1 MLARVIIPRGTPAR
15 PGAVSGAALEIATVF
30 GAATLLMASG
40 LAGFVAVAGAPTA
53 WVLLRR
59 QPGGLQAVGLS
70 RSRCSI
76 RAAAVG
82 GALGLALVVF
92 AVLAWPFDEWIT
104 GADLDISQLQ
114 SAVATPAGF
123 ASMLIVSWAVAGFGE
138 EWFFRA
144 YPMTRGRDLPTGWQA
159 TIAAGAVAV
168 FGFGHLYQGPAGM
181 LLSGSLGAG
190 LMAIYL
196 GSGRNLWVAVIAHG
210 TVDPRRS
217 F

>member
-30 GAATLLMASG
+30 GAATLLIASG

-144 YPMTRGRDLPTGWQA
+144 YPMTRGQTCRRGGRRPLRPGR
-159 TIAAGAVAV
+159 
-168 FGFGHLYQGPAGM
+168 
-181 LLSGSLGAG
+181 SRC
-190 LMAIYL
+190 L
-196 GSGRNLWVAVIAHG
+196 GSATCIRARPAC
-210 TVDPRRS
+210 S
-217 F
+217 